1 MLQRT
6 RPSKISCM
14 TLDYNTKY
22 GILGTQD
29 IVMNPLLL
37 YLSYFSSCCSAKQL
51 LSQRSG
57 PEEVRQC
64 RSSAVLASRE
74 WGRFVRG
81 RDNLFR
87 RIDLAS
93 FMDLYFRTWSLCGE
107 GVGCGSGPWYKGD
120 KLKKILNKLFLI
132 AKKGATSK
140 RFSTSCFLL
149 LS

>member
-1 MLQRT
+1 
-6 RPSKISCM
+6 M

-29 IVMNPLLL
+29 IVMNPFLS

-74 WGRFVRG
+74 WDRFVRG
-81 RDNLFR
+81 RDNLFMH
-87 RIDLAS
+87 IDLAS
-93 FMDLYFRTWSLCGE
+93 FIHGPLLQNLVSVWRGGWLWNWSLVQRRGE
-107 GVGCGSGPWYKGD
+107 PQKE
-120 KLKKILNKLFLI
+120 
-132 AKKGATSK
+132 
-140 RFSTSCFLL
+140 FSTICFFI
-149 LS
+149 LSETLAVWSFLFSLS